1 LRLETERGI
10 ISNGV
15 NKHGTRFLLV
25 GGKEDGVMS
34 YDVNLNFVFWTPTKI
49 VFGEN
54 TALDVA
60 IEVENLKCKKALI
73 VTDRELAKNTDIPER
88 IKKVLGNL
96 CVGIFTD
103 VEPDSGIHIVNQG
116 AKLGKELGVDCIVS
130 VGGGSAIDTAKGIA
144 IVLKEGGK
152 LQDYAG
158 FQVLTRPQT
167 PHIVIPTTAGTGSE
181 VTYVAVIKDHEEGRK
196 LLFGDYNILPNVA
209 ILDPKMTE
217 GLPPRLTAA
226 TGMDAM
232 CHAIEALHSLQR
244 EPIADGMA
252 LHAIRLIK
260 EFLPRAVENGKDMT
274 ARGEMLIAANMAGI
288 AFSNAQ
294 LGVVHALAHSIG
306 ARFKVHH
313 GLANS
318 ILLPSCLRYN
328 ADACGEVYLDILS
341 ALGVNIEGIQPDKAG
356 EVAAD
361 KIIEFTKR
369 LGLPQRLRDVGVPE
383 KGLKECS
390 ELALSDGAIVYNPKL
405 ISESTE
411 VLKIYQQA
419 W

>member
-1 LRLETERGI
+1 
-10 ISNGV
+10 
-15 NKHGTRFLLV
+15 
-25 GGKEDGVMS
+25 MP
-34 YDVNLNFVFWTPTKI
+34 YDANLNFVFWSPTKI

-96 CVGIFTD
+96 CAGIFTD

-116 AKLGKELGVDCIVS
+116 AKLGKELGADCIVS
-130 VGGGSAIDTAKGIA
+130 VGGGSAIDTAKGMA
-144 IVLKEGGK
+144 ILLKEGGK
-152 LQDYAG
+152 LQDYVG
-158 FQVLTRPQT
+158 FQILTRPQT

-181 VTYVAVIKDHEEGRK
+181 VTYLAVIKDHEEGRK

-209 ILDPKMTE
+209 ILDPRMTE

-232 CHAIEALHSLQR
+232 SHAIEALHSLQR

-260 EFLPRAVENGKDMT
+260 EFLPKAVENGKDMM
-274 ARGEMLIAANMAGI
+274 ARGEMLIAANIAGI

-294 LGVVHALAHSIG
+294 VGVVHALAHSVG

-318 ILLPSCLRYN
+318 ILLPACLRYN
-328 ADACGEVYLDILS
+328 TDACGEVYLDVLS

-356 EVAAD
+356 DVVAD
-361 KIIEFTKR
+361 KIIQFTKK

-383 KGLKECS
+383 EGLKECS
-390 ELALSDGAIVYNPKL
+390 ELALSDGAIVYNPKF

>member
-1 LRLETERGI
+1 
-10 ISNGV
+10 
-15 NKHGTRFLLV
+15 
-25 GGKEDGVMS
+25 MP
-34 YDVNLNFVFWTPTKI
+34 YDASLNFVFWCPTKV

-73 VTDRELAKNTDIPER
+73 VTDRDLFKSTGIPEK

-96 CVGIFTD
+96 CVGIFSD
-103 VEPDSGIHIVNQG
+103 VEPDSGLHIVNQG
-116 AKLGKELGVDCIVS
+116 AKLGKELGADCIVS
-130 VGGGSAIDTAKGIA
+130 VGGGSAIDTAKGMA
-144 IVLKEGGK
+144 ILLKEGGK

-181 VTYVAVIKDHEEGRK
+181 VTYIAVIKDHEEGRK

-209 ILDPKMTE
+209 ILDPRMTE

-232 CHAIEALHSLQR
+232 SHAIEALHSLQR

-252 LHAIRLIK
+252 LHAIRVIK
-260 EFLPRAVENGKDMT
+260 DFLPKAVENGKDMM
-274 ARGEMLIAANMAGI
+274 ARGEMLIAANMAGA

-294 LGVVHALAHSIG
+294 VGVVHALAHSVG

-318 ILLPSCLRYN
+318 ILLPACLRYN
-328 ADACGEVYLDILS
+328 ADACGEVYLDVLS
-341 ALGVNIEGIQPDKAG
+341 ALGVNTESTGSDEAG
-356 EVAAD
+356 NVAANNL
-361 KIIEFTKR
+361 IEFTKK
-369 LGLPQRLRDVGVPE
+369 LGLPQRLRDVGVPVE
-383 KGLKECS
+383 GLKECS
-390 ELALSDGAIVYNPKL
+390 ELALSDGAIVYNPKF
-405 ISESTE
+405 ISDSTE
-411 VLKIYQQA
+411 VLKIFQEA

>member
-1 LRLETERGI
+1 
-10 ISNGV
+10 
-15 NKHGTRFLLV
+15 
-25 GGKEDGVMS
+25 MP
-34 YDVNLNFVFWTPTKI
+34 YDANLNFIFWSPTKI

-60 IEVENLKCKKALI
+60 IEVENLKCKKVLI
-73 VTDRELAKNTDIPER
+73 VTDRDLAKNTDIPER
-88 IKKVLGNL
+88 IKKALGNL
-96 CVGIFTD
+96 SVGTFSD
-103 VEPDSGIHIVNQG
+103 VEADSGIHIVNQG
-116 AKLGKELGVDCIVS
+116 AKLGKELGADCIVS
-130 VGGGSAIDTAKGIA
+130 VGGGSTIDTAKGVA
-144 IVLKEGGK
+144 ILLKEGGK

-158 FQVLTRPQT
+158 FQILTRPQT

-181 VTYVAVIKDHEEGRK
+181 VTYVAVIKDHEQGRK
-196 LLFGDYNILPNVA
+196 LLFGDYNILPNIA
-209 ILDPKMTE
+209 ILDPRMTE
-217 GLPPRLTAA
+217 GLPRILTAA

-252 LHAIRLIK
+252 LHAIRLIT
-260 EFLPRAVENGKDMT
+260 EFLPKAVENGKDMM
-274 ARGEMLIAANMAGI
+274 ARGEMLIAANMAGS

-294 LGVVHALAHSIG
+294 VGMVHALAHSVG

-318 ILLPSCLRYN
+318 ILLPACLRYN
-328 ADACGEVYLDILS
+328 ADACGDVYLDILS

-356 EVAAD
+356 DVVAD

-369 LGLPQRLRDVGVPE
+369 LGLPQRLRDVGVSE
-383 KGLKECS
+383 EGLKKCS
-390 ELALSDGAIVYNPKL
+390 ELALSDGAIVYNPKF
-405 ISESTE
+405 ITDSAE
-411 VLKIYQQA
+411 VLKVYQQA

>member
-1 LRLETERGI
+1 
-10 ISNGV
+10 
-15 NKHGTRFLLV
+15 
-25 GGKEDGVMS
+25 MP
-34 YDVNLNFVFWTPTKI
+34 YDAQLNFVFWSPTKI

-73 VTDRELAKNTDIPER
+73 VTDKDLIKDTDIPEK
-88 IKKVLGNL
+88 IKKALGNL
-96 CVGIFTD
+96 CVGIFSE

-116 AKLGKELGVDCIVS
+116 ARLGMKLGADCIVS
-130 VGGGSAIDTAKGIA
+130 VGGGSAIDTAKGMA
-144 IVLKEGGK
+144 ILLKEGGK
-152 LQDYAG
+152 LQDYMG
-158 FQVLTRPQT
+158 FQVLARPQT

-181 VTYVAVIKDHEEGRK
+181 VTYVAVIKDHQEGRK

-244 EPIADGMA
+244 EPIADGLA
-252 LHAIRLIK
+252 LHAIKLIK
-260 EFLPRAVENGKDMT
+260 EFLPKAVENGKDMT
-274 ARGEMLIAANMAGI
+274 ARGQMLIAANMAGA

-294 LGVVHALAHSIG
+294 VGLVHALAHSVG
-306 ARFKVHH
+306 AIFGVHH

-318 ILLPSCLRYN
+318 ILLPACLRYN
-328 ADACGEVYLDILS
+328 ADACGEIYLDVLW
-341 ALGVNIEGIQPDKAG
+341 ALGTNIEGIQLDKAG
-356 EVAAD
+356 DVLAD
-361 KIIEFTKR
+361 KIMEFTKKS
-369 LGLPQRLRDVGVPE
+369 GLPQRLRDVGVPE
-383 KGLKECS
+383 GGLKECS
-390 ELALSDGAIVYNPKL
+390 ELALSDGAIVYNPKF
-405 ISESTE
+405 ISDSAE
-411 VLKIYQQA
+411 VLKVYKQA

>member
-1 LRLETERGI
+1 
-10 ISNGV
+10 
-15 NKHGTRFLLV
+15 
-25 GGKEDGVMS
+25 MP
-34 YDVNLNFVFWTPTKI
+34 YDANLNFVFWSPTKI

-60 IEVENLKCKKALI
+60 IEVENLKCKKALV

-96 CVGIFTD
+96 CVGIFSD

-116 AKLGKELGVDCIVS
+116 AKLGKELGADCIVS
-130 VGGGSAIDTAKGIA
+130 VGGGSAIDTAKGMA
-144 IVLKEGGK
+144 ILLKEGGK
-152 LQDYAG
+152 LQDYVG
-158 FQVLTRPQT
+158 FQILTRPQT

-217 GLPPRLTAA
+217 GLPPKLTAA

-260 EFLPRAVENGKDMT
+260 EFLPKAVENGKDMM

-294 LGVVHALAHSIG
+294 LGVVHALAHSVG

-318 ILLPSCLRYN
+318 ILLPACLRYN
-328 ADACGEVYLDILS
+328 ADACGEVYLNVLS

-356 EVAAD
+356 DVIAD
-361 KIIEFTKR
+361 KIIEFTER

-383 KGLKECS
+383 EGLKECS
-390 ELALSDGAIVYNPKL
+390 ELALSDGAIVYNPKF
-405 ISESTE
+405 ISDSEE

>member
-1 LRLETERGI
+1 
-10 ISNGV
+10 
-15 NKHGTRFLLV
+15 
-25 GGKEDGVMS
+25 MP
-34 YDVNLNFVFWTPTKI
+34 YDANLNFIFWCPTKV

-73 VTDRELAKNTDIPER
+73 VTDRDLAKNTDIPEK
-88 IKKVLGNL
+88 IKKALGNL
-96 CVGIFTD
+96 CVGIFSD
-103 VEPDSGIHIVNQG
+103 VEADSGLHIVNQG
-116 AKLGKELGVDCIVS
+116 AKLGKELGADCLVS
-130 VGGGSAIDTAKGIA
+130 VGGGSAIDTAKGMA
-144 IVLKEGGK
+144 ILLKEGGK

-181 VTYVAVIKDHEEGRK
+181 VTYIAVIKDHQEGRK

-217 GLPPRLTAA
+217 GLPPFLTAA

-260 EFLPRAVENGKDMT
+260 EFLLRAVQNGKDMT
-274 ARGEMLIAANMAGI
+274 ARGQMLIAANLAGS

-294 LGVVHALAHSIG
+294 VGLVHALAHSVG

-328 ADACGEVYLDILS
+328 ADACGEVYLDVLS
-341 ALGVNIEGIQPDKAG
+341 ALGMNIEGINPDKSG
-356 EVAAD
+356 DRVAD
-361 KIIEFTKR
+361 KIIEFTKK

-383 KGLKECS
+383 EGLKECS
-390 ELALSDGAIVYNPKL
+390 ELALSDGAIVYNPKF
-405 ISESTE
+405 ISDSEE
-411 VLKIYQQA
+411 VLKVYQQA

>member
-1 LRLETERGI
+1 
-10 ISNGV
+10 
-15 NKHGTRFLLV
+15 
-25 GGKEDGVMS
+25 MP
-34 YDVNLNFVFWTPTKI
+34 YDVNLNFVFLTPTKI
-49 VFGEN
+49 IFGKN

-116 AKLGKELGVDCIVS
+116 AKLGKELGADCIVS

-181 VTYVAVIKDHEEGRK
+181 VTYLAVIKNHEEGRK

-232 CHAIEALHSLQR
+232 SHAIEALHSLQR

-260 EFLPRAVENGKDMT
+260 AFLPKAVENGTDMM
-274 ARGEMLIAANMAGI
+274 ARGQMLIAANMAGA

-294 LGVVHALAHSIG
+294 VGIVHALAHSVG

-318 ILLPSCLRYN
+318 ILLPACLRYN
-328 ADACGEVYLDILS
+328 ADACGEVYLDVLS
-341 ALGVNIEGIQPDKAG
+341 ALGVNIEGIQPHKAG
-356 EVAAD
+356 DVVAD
-361 KIIEFTKR
+361 KIIEFTKK
-369 LGLPQRLRDVGVPE
+369 LGLAQRLRDVGVPE
-383 KGLKECS
+383 EGLKECS
-390 ELALSDGAIVYNPKL
+390 ELALSDGAIVYNPKP
-405 ISESTE
+405 IFDPDEI
-411 VLKIYQQA
+411 LKVYQKA
-419 W
+419 F

>member
-1 LRLETERGI
+1 
-10 ISNGV
+10 
-15 NKHGTRFLLV
+15 
-25 GGKEDGVMS
+25 MP
-34 YDVNLNFVFWTPTKI
+34 YDINLNFVFWNPTKI

-73 VTDRELAKNTDIPER
+73 VTDRDLAKNTDIPER

-116 AKLGKELGVDCIVS
+116 AKLGKELGADCIVS

-144 IVLKEGGK
+144 ILLKEGGK
-152 LQDYAG
+152 LQDYVG
-158 FQVLTRPQT
+158 FQILTRPQT

-244 EPIADGMA
+244 EPIADGLA

-260 EFLPRAVENGKDMT
+260 EFLPKAVENGKDMM

-294 LGVVHALAHSIG
+294 VGVVHALAHSVG

-318 ILLPSCLRYN
+318 ILLPACLRYN
-328 ADACGEVYLDILS
+328 ADACGEVYLDVLS
-341 ALGVNIEGIQPDKAG
+341 ALGVDIEGIQPDKAG
-356 EVAAD
+356 DVVAD
-361 KIIEFTKR
+361 KIIEFTKK

-383 KGLKECS
+383 EGLKECS
-390 ELALSDGAIVYNPKL
+390 ELALSDGAIVYNPKF

>member
-1 LRLETERGI
+1 M
-10 ISNGV
+10 
-15 NKHGTRFLLV
+15 
-25 GGKEDGVMS
+25 GGEEDGVMP
-34 YDVNLNFVFWTPTKI
+34 YDVNLNFVFWSPTKI

-116 AKLGKELGVDCIVS
+116 AKLGKELGADCIVS
-130 VGGGSAIDTAKGIA
+130 VGGGSAIDTAKGMA
-144 IVLKEGGK
+144 ILLKEGGK
-152 LQDYAG
+152 LQDYVG
-158 FQVLTRPQT
+158 FQILTRPQT

-181 VTYVAVIKDHEEGRK
+181 ATYVAVIKDHEEGRK

-232 CHAIEALHSLQR
+232 SHAIEALHSLQR
-244 EPIADGMA
+244 EPISDGMA

-260 EFLPRAVENGKDMT
+260 EFLPKAVENGKDMM
-274 ARGEMLIAANMAGI
+274 ARGEMLIAANIAGI

-294 LGVVHALAHSIG
+294 VGMVHALAHSVG

-318 ILLPSCLRYN
+318 ILLPACLRYN
-328 ADACGEVYLDILS
+328 ADACGEVYLDVLS
-341 ALGVNIEGIQPDKAG
+341 ALGVNIGGVQPDKAG
-356 EVAAD
+356 DVVAD
-361 KIIEFTKR
+361 KIIEFTKK

-383 KGLKECS
+383 EGLKECS
-390 ELALSDGAIVYNPKL
+390 ELALSDGAIVYNPKF

>member
-1 LRLETERGI
+1 
-10 ISNGV
+10 
-15 NKHGTRFLLV
+15 
-25 GGKEDGVMS
+25 
-34 YDVNLNFVFWTPTKI
+34 
-49 VFGEN
+49 
-54 TALDVA
+54 VA

-73 VTDRELAKNTDIPER
+73 VTDRDLAKNTDIPER

-116 AKLGKELGVDCIVS
+116 AKLGKELGADCIVS

-144 IVLKEGGK
+144 ILLKEGGK
-152 LQDYAG
+152 LQDYVG
-158 FQVLTRPQT
+158 FQILTRPQT
-167 PHIVIPTTAGTGSE
+167 PHIVIPTTAGTGS
-181 VTYVAVIKDHEEGRK
+181 EEGRK

-260 EFLPRAVENGKDMT
+260 EFLPKAVENGKDMM

-294 LGVVHALAHSIG
+294 LGVVHALAHSVG

-318 ILLPSCLRYN
+318 ILLPACLRYN
-328 ADACGEVYLDILS
+328 ADACGEVYLNVLS

-356 EVAAD
+356 DVVAD
-361 KIIEFTKR
+361 KIIEFTKK

-383 KGLKECS
+383 EGLKECS
-390 ELALSDGAIVYNPKL
+390 ELALSDGAIVYNPKF
-405 ISESTE
+405 ISDSEE

>member
-1 LRLETERGI
+1 
-10 ISNGV
+10 
-15 NKHGTRFLLV
+15 
-25 GGKEDGVMS
+25 MP
-34 YDVNLNFVFWTPTKI
+34 YDASLNFIFWSPTRI

-60 IEVENLKCKKALI
+60 MEVENLKCKKALI
-73 VTDRELAKNTDIPER
+73 VTDRDLIKNTDIPER
-88 IKKVLGNL
+88 IRKALGKL
-96 CVGIFTD
+96 SAGVFSD
-103 VEPDSGIHIVNQG
+103 VEADSGLHIVNQG
-116 AKLGKELGVDCIVS
+116 AKVGEELGADCLVS

-144 IVLKEGGK
+144 ILLKEGGK

-181 VTYVAVIKDHEEGRK
+181 VTYIAVIKDHEVGRK

-217 GLPPRLTAA
+217 GLPPKLTAA

-232 CHAIEALHSLQR
+232 SHAVEAMHSLQR
-244 EPIADGMA
+244 EPMADAMA
-252 LHAIRLIK
+252 LHAIRLIR

-274 ARGEMLIAANMAGI
+274 ARGQMLIAANMAGA

-294 LGVVHALAHSIG
+294 VGIVHALAHSVG
-306 ARFKVHH
+306 AKFKVHH

-318 ILLPSCLRYN
+318 ILLPACVKYN
-328 ADACGEVYLDILS
+328 ADACGDIYRDILS
-341 ALGVNIEGIQPDKAG
+341 AMGVNIERVSPEEAG
-356 EVAAD
+356 EVLAERLA
-361 KIIEFTKR
+361 EFTKK
-369 LGLPQRLRDVGVPE
+369 LGLPQRLRDAGVPE
-383 KGLKECS
+383 EGLKECC
-390 ELALSDGAIVYNPKL
+390 ELALSDGAIVYNPKF
-405 ISESTE
+405 IGDSAE
-411 VLKIYQQA
+411 VLKVYQQA

>member
-1 LRLETERGI
+1 
-10 ISNGV
+10 
-15 NKHGTRFLLV
+15 
-25 GGKEDGVMS
+25 MP
-34 YDVNLNFVFWTPTKI
+34 YDTNLNFIFWCPTKV

-73 VTDRELAKNTDIPER
+73 VTDRDLVKNTDIPEK
-88 IKKVLGNL
+88 IKKALGNL
-96 CVGIFTD
+96 CVGIFSD
-103 VEPDSGIHIVNQG
+103 VEADSGVHIVNQG
-116 AKLGKELGVDCIVS
+116 AKVGKELGVDCLVS
-130 VGGGSAIDTAKGIA
+130 VGGGSAIDTAKGMA
-144 IVLKEGGK
+144 IILKEGGK

-158 FQVLTRPQT
+158 FQILTRPQT

-181 VTYVAVIKDHEEGRK
+181 VTYIAVIKDHQEGRK

-217 GLPPRLTAA
+217 GLPPKLTAA

-232 CHAIEALHSLQR
+232 CHAIEAMHSLQR
-244 EPIADGMA
+244 EPVADGMA

-260 EFLPRAVENGKDMT
+260 EFLLRAVQNGKDMT
-274 ARGEMLIAANMAGI
+274 ARGQMLIAATLAGS

-294 LGVVHALAHSIG
+294 VGLVHALAHSVG

-318 ILLPSCLRYN
+318 ILLPACLRYN
-328 ADACGEVYLDILS
+328 ADACGDVYLNILS
-341 ALGVNIEGIQPDKAG
+341 ALGVNVKGIPVDQAG
-356 EVAAD
+356 EAVAD
-361 KIIEFTKR
+361 EIGKFTKE
-369 LGLPQRLRDVGVPE
+369 LGLPQRLRDAGVPE
-383 KGLKECS
+383 EGLKECS
-390 ELALSDGAIVYNPKL
+390 ELALSDGAIVYNPKF
-405 ISESTE
+405 ISDSEE
-411 VLKIYQQA
+411 VLKVYQQA

>member
-1 LRLETERGI
+1 
-10 ISNGV
+10 
-15 NKHGTRFLLV
+15 
-25 GGKEDGVMS
+25 MP
-34 YDVNLNFVFWTPTKI
+34 YDASLNFVFWSPTKI
-49 VFGEN
+49 VFGEK

-60 IEVENLKCKKALI
+60 MEMETLKCKKGLI
-73 VTDRELAKNTDIPER
+73 VTDKDLAKNTEIPEK

-96 CVGIFTD
+96 CVGIFSD

-116 AKLGKELGVDCIVS
+116 GKLGKELGADCLVS

-181 VTYVAVIKDHEEGRK
+181 VTYLAVIKDHQEGRK
-196 LLFGDYNILPNVA
+196 LIFGDYNILPNVA

-260 EFLPRAVENGKDMT
+260 EFLPKAVENGKDMT
-274 ARGEMLIAANMAGI
+274 ARGQMLIAANMAGA

-294 LGVVHALAHSIG
+294 VGMVHALAHTVG
-306 ARFKVHH
+306 AKFKVHH

-318 ILLPSCLRYN
+318 ILLPPCLKYN
-328 ADACGEVYLDILS
+328 ADACGDVYLDILS
-341 ALGVNIEGIQPDKAG
+341 TFGVNIERIRPEEAG
-356 EVAAD
+356 SAVAE
-361 KIIEFTKR
+361 KIIEFTKK

-383 KGLKECS
+383 GGLKECS
-390 ELALSDGAIVYNPKL
+390 ELALSDGAIVYNPKF
-405 ISESTE
+405 ISDSEE
-411 VLKIYQQA
+411 VLKVYQQA

>member
-1 LRLETERGI
+1 
-10 ISNGV
+10 
-15 NKHGTRFLLV
+15 
-25 GGKEDGVMS
+25 MP
-34 YDVNLNFVFWTPTKI
+34 YDTNLNFIFWCPTKV

-73 VTDRELAKNTDIPER
+73 VTDRDLVKNTDIPEK
-88 IKKVLGNL
+88 IKKALGNL
-96 CVGIFTD
+96 CVGIFSD
-103 VEPDSGIHIVNQG
+103 VEADSGVHIVNQG
-116 AKLGKELGVDCIVS
+116 AKVGKELGVDCLVS
-130 VGGGSAIDTAKGIA
+130 VGGGSAIDTAKGMA
-144 IVLKEGGK
+144 IILKEGGK

-158 FQVLTRPQT
+158 FQILTRPQT

-181 VTYVAVIKDHEEGRK
+181 VTYIAVIKDHQEGRK

-217 GLPPRLTAA
+217 GLPPKLTAA

-232 CHAIEALHSLQR
+232 CHAIEAMHSLQR
-244 EPIADGMA
+244 EPVADGMA

-260 EFLPRAVENGKDMT
+260 EFLLRAVQNGKDMT
-274 ARGEMLIAANMAGI
+274 ARGQMLIAATLAGS

-294 LGVVHALAHSIG
+294 VGLVHALAHSVG

-318 ILLPSCLRYN
+318 ILLPACLRYN
-328 ADACGEVYLDILS
+328 ADACGDVYLNILS
-341 ALGVNIEGIQPDKAG
+341 ALGVNVKGIPVDQAG
-356 EVAAD
+356 EVVAD
-361 KIIEFTKR
+361 EIGKFTKE
-369 LGLPQRLRDVGVPE
+369 LGLPQRLRDAGVPE
-383 KGLKECS
+383 EGLKECS
-390 ELALSDGAIVYNPKL
+390 ELALSDGAIVYNPKF
-405 ISESTE
+405 ISDSEE
-411 VLKIYQQA
+411 VLKVYQQA

>member
-1 LRLETERGI
+1 
-10 ISNGV
+10 
-15 NKHGTRFLLV
+15 
-25 GGKEDGVMS
+25 MS
-34 YDVNLNFVFWTPTKI
+34 YNADLNFVFWSPTKI

-60 IEVENLKCKKALI
+60 IEVENLKSKKALV

-96 CVGIFTD
+96 CVGIFSD
-103 VEPDSGIHIVNQG
+103 VEADSGIHIVNQG
-116 AKLGKELGVDCIVS
+116 GKIGKELGADCLVS

-144 IVLKEGGK
+144 ILLKEGGK

-181 VTYVAVIKDHEEGRK
+181 GTYIAVIKDHEEGRK

-217 GLPPRLTAA
+217 GLPPGLTAA

-260 EFLPRAVENGKDMT
+260 KFLPKAVENGKDMM
-274 ARGEMLIAANMAGI
+274 ARGQMLIAANMAGI

-294 LGVVHALAHSIG
+294 VGVVHALAHSVG

-328 ADACGEVYLDILS
+328 ADACGEVYIDILS

-356 EVAAD
+356 EVVAD
-361 KIIEFTKR
+361 KIIEFTKK

-383 KGLKECS
+383 EGLKECS
-390 ELALSDGAIVYNPKL
+390 ELALSDGAIVYNPKP
-405 ISESTE
+405 IFDPAEI
-411 VLKIYQQA
+411 LKVYQKA
-419 W
+419 F